1 MLIKGSVQVENRIER
16 KMDLLDEQGV
26 ILNPGYATK
35 MMYNYNKENIK
46 ANPLA
51 LKEWDFYQ
59 IYIGDYV
66 LKMTIGNIS
75 YIANF
80 AAELFNVVTKESYS
94 FSRMK
99 ILPLKSIVMPNDPE
113 QPSHICVAGKDY
125 TMSFEVGEVYRCLK
139 LKARDKKIGDI
150 DIDVRLNNDV
160 TNEKMVI
167 ATPFEH
173 QTKFYLN
180 CKENYFG
187 GEGTIQFGQR
197 RVELDANSTAVLDWG
212 RGVWSFSQEWFW
224 GNGSA
229 IIDGGNFGFNIGWGF
244 GDLKNASENMFFW
257 KGKAY
262 KLGRLDVEVDIT
274 DYLKPWKFRDQE
286 GKFDFVLTPIYDQI
300 TDTKVAFIQMY
311 CHQLFGYYDGFVI
324 LPDGEKIIVNKMMAF
339 CEHAKN
345 KW

>member
-1 MLIKGSVQVENRIER
+1 MENKLER
-16 KMDLLDEQGV
+16 RMDLLDGQGC
-26 ILNPGYATK
+26 ITNPGYATK
-35 MMYNYNKENIK
+35 MLYNYNKENIK
-46 ANPLA
+46 ANPFA

-80 AAELFNVVTKESYS
+80 SAELFNVVTKENYS

-99 ILPLKSIVMPNDPE
+99 PLPLKSIEMPNDPE
-113 QPSHICVAGKDY
+113 QPSLICVEGKDY
-125 TMSFEVGEVYRCLK
+125 TMSFEVGEMHRHLK
-139 LKARDKKIGDI
+139 LTARDDKIGVIDI
-150 DIDVRLNNDV
+150 DIVLNNDV
-160 TNEKMVI
+160 NNEKMVI
-167 ATPFEH
+167 ATPFEKK
-173 QTKFYLN
+173 TKFYLN

-197 RVELDANSTAVLDWG
+197 RVELDENSTAVLDWG
-212 RGVWSFSQEWFW
+212 RGVWPFSQEWFW

-229 IIDGGNFGFNIGWGF
+229 IIEGGNFGFNIGWGF
-244 GDLKNASENMFFW
+244 GDLKYASENMFFW
-257 KGKAY
+257 NGKSY
-262 KLGRLDVEVDIT
+262 KLGRIHTEVDTT
-274 DYLKPWKFRDQE
+274 DYMKPWKFRDE
-286 GKFDFVLTPIYDQI
+286 DGKFEFVMTPIYDKV

-324 LPDGEKIIVNKMMAF
+324 LPDGEKIIVNKLMAF

-345 KW
+345 RW